1 MKIKK
6 GVSLAGMSPTLS
18 IATQIVE
25 PILAKYGQELVIT
38 SCMDGRHKRSSAH
51 YTGMA
56 IDLRIWD
63 ITDADRCV
71 AEMQRH
77 LGGNYDV
84 IVEVDHIHLEF
95 DPEQGAV

>member
-6 GVSLAGMSPTLS
+6 GVALAGMSPTLA

-38 SCMDGRHKRSSAH
+38 SCMDGKHKRSSAH

-71 AEMQRH
+71 EEMQYN
-77 LGGNYDV
+77 LGKNYDV
-84 IVEVDHIHLEF
+84 LLENDHIHLEF
-95 DPEQGAV
+95 DPEQGA